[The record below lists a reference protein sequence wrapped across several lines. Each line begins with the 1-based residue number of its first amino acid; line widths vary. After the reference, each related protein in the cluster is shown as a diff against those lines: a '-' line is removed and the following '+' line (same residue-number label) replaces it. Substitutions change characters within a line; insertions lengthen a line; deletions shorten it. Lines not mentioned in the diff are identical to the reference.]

1 MQLTT
6 YARTQRS
13 ITARAVQ
20 LILNLLLP
28 YQGIPLTQTSWRFIV
43 RGMFP
48 IVDSARRESAV
59 LMRQFYDSQRQE
71 HLGNDDYDI
80 DIPSYDIAWLEES
93 MKPIF
98 REAKVIEFDDAR
110 MVETALRVAK
120 EVENGGRRTAL
131 NAVRGETRRVG
142 FARVATGRETC
153 AFCLMLV
160 SRGPVYKRELKAG
173 AKHEGAAEI
182 MNEKLTNNE
191 EVDDDELDQL
201 MTRWHPGC
209 DCKVVPVFDQN
220 NWVGYD
226 DWKRMEQ
233 IWIDYT
239 GEFFGSRFTKNDKL
253 NAFRRAIERG
263 DINPAEFAAAA

>member
-1 MQLTT
+1 MQLSQ
-6 YARTQRS
+6 YSRAQRS

-20 LILNLLLP
+20 LILQILLP
-28 YQGIPLTQTSWRFIV
+28 FRGVPLTDQSWRFMV

-48 IVDSARRESAV
+48 IVDEARRQSAI
-59 LMRQFYDSQRQE
+59 LMREFYDSQRQE
-71 HLGNDDYDI
+71 HFGDEDYDI
-80 DIPSYDIAWLEES
+80 DLPPYKVEWLEEA
-93 MKPIF
+93 MRPIF
-98 REAKVIEFDDAR
+98 KTARVIDFDDAK
-110 MVETALRVAK
+110 MAEVGMRVAK
-120 EVENGGRRTAL
+120 EVENGGRRLAL
-131 NAVRGETRRVG
+131 NAVKGETRRVG

-160 SRGPVYKRELKAG
+160 SRGPVYKTELRAG

-182 MNEKLTNNE
+182 LDEKLTNNKE
-191 EVDDDELDQL
+191 IDDDELDQL

-209 DCKVVPVFDQN
+209 DCKVVPVFDRN

-226 DWKRMEQ
+226 DWKRMEK
-233 IWIDYT
+233 IWADYT
-239 GEFFGSRFTKNDKL
+239 AGFFGARFTKNDKL

>member
-1 MQLTT
+1 MQLSQ

-13 ITARAVQ
+13 ITAAAVQ

-28 YQGIPLTQTSWRFIV
+28 FRGTPLTQTSWRFIV

-48 IVDSARRESAV
+48 IIDNARRESAL
-59 LMRQFYDSQRQE
+59 LMRQYYDSQRQE
-71 HLGNDDYDI
+71 HVGNDDYNI
-80 DIPSYDIAWLEES
+80 DLPSYDIAWLEES
-93 MKPIF
+93 LQPIF
-98 REAKVIEFDDAR
+98 REARVIELDDAKV
-110 MVETALRVAK
+110 VETSLRVAK
-120 EVENGGRRTAL
+120 EVEGGGRRLAL
-131 NAVRGETRRVG
+131 NAVKGETRRVG

-160 SRGPVYKRELKAG
+160 SRGPVFKSELKAG

-182 MNEKLTNNE
+182 LETRNDFSDE
-191 EVDDDELDQL
+191 ELDEL

-220 NWVGYD
+220 NWQGYD
-226 DWKRMEQ
+226 DWKRMEK
-233 IWIDYT
+233 IWEDYT
-239 GEFFGSRFTKNDKL
+239 KGFSGARFTKNDKL

>member
-1 MQLTT
+1 MQLAE
-6 YARTQRS
+6 YSRTQRS
-13 ITARAVQ
+13 ITSRAVQ
-20 LILNLLLP
+20 LILQLLFP
-28 YQGIPLTQTSWRFIV
+28 YRGIPLTQTSWRFIV

-48 IVDSARRESAV
+48 IVDTARRESAV
-59 LMRQFYDSQRQE
+59 LMREFYDSQRLE
-71 HLGNDDYDI
+71 HLGNDDYNI

-93 MKPIF
+93 LQPVF
-98 REAKVIEFDDAR
+98 REARVIELDDGKV
-110 MVETALRVAK
+110 VETALRVAK

-160 SRGPVYKRELKAG
+160 SRGPVYKSELKAG

-182 MNEKLTNNE
+182 LETKNNVSDE
-191 EVDDDELDQL
+191 ELDDL

-209 DCKVVPVFDQN
+209 DCKVVPVFDEN

-239 GEFFGSRFTKNDKL
+239 KGFYGARFTKNDKL